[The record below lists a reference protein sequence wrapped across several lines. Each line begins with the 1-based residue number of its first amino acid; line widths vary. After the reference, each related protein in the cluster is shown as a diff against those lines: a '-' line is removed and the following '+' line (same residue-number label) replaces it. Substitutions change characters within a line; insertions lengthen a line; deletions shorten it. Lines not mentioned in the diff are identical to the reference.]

1 MHHQRL
7 CDGSEPANRH
17 EVLRLVG
24 ELTVEE
30 RIDSKR
36 RFRRREER
44 VAVGSRLSHRLGAD
58 LRVGTSLI
66 LYDNLL
72 APHLGEPLAHRAR
85 DDVSRAA
92 GGQRHDEPDGLCR
105 IVCARAWGETAAA
118 NGSRRTSASAL
129 KMRVVMTSSPDEV
142 PRDVIGI
149 HRSGMP
155 W

>member
-66 LYDNLL
+66 LYDNF
-72 APHLGEPLAHRAR
+72 AGPTSRRASGSPRAR
-85 DDVSRAA
+85 
-92 GGQRHDEPDGLCR
+92 
-105 IVCARAWGETAAA
+105 
-118 NGSRRTSASAL
+118 
-129 KMRVVMTSSPDEV
+129 
-142 PRDVIGI
+142 
-149 HRSGMP
+149 
-155 W
+155 

>member
-92 GGQRHDEPDGLCR
+92 GGQRHDEPDGLGRIALRPRLGRDRCR
-105 IVCARAWGETAAA
+105 EWQQKNECERAQNACCHDFFAGRGPA
-118 NGSRRTSASAL
+118 GCDRH
-129 KMRVVMTSSPDEV
+129 SS
-142 PRDVIGI
+142 
-149 HRSGMP
+149 
-155 W
+155 